1 MIDVSPK
8 FNTLRYAKARG
19 VLNAA
24 PETILRVRE
33 NTVPKGDVLATA
45 RAAGISSAKKCAEWM
60 IFCHSIPLDW
70 VDVSFEIEES
80 QIRVFCEART
90 VWKTG
95 VEMEALTGVTGALLN
110 MYDMLKPL
118 DKHLSFGDVKII
130 KKKGGK
136 SDFRDTF
143 KQPLKAGVLVISDS
157 TFAGEREDRSGK
169 IITEFLASQ
178 PVDVAAYDILPD
190 EQDQIR
196 ERLTEM
202 ADAQQFDLIF
212 TTGGTGPGP
221 RDVTP
226 QATAAVIDRDFPG
239 IAEAMRKHGKD
250 RTPYAMLSREITGVR
265 GKCVIINL
273 PGSSNGALESLQAIF
288 PGLLH
293 IFPMMQ
299 GAGH

>member
-1 MIDVSPK
+1 MIDVSSK

-19 VLNAA
+19 VLHAA
-24 PETILRVRE
+24 PETIQRVEE

-45 RAAGISSAKKCAEWM
+45 RAAGISAAKRCAEWM
-60 IFCHSIPLDW
+60 VFCHSIPLDW
-70 VDVSFEIEES
+70 VDVSFEVEAD
-80 QIRVFCEART
+80 QIKVFCEART

-95 VEMEALTGVTGALLN
+95 VEMEAITGVTAALLN

-118 DKHLSFGDVKII
+118 DDYLSFTDVRVI

-136 SDFRDTF
+136 SDFRDNF
-143 KQPLKAGVLVISDS
+143 DQPLKTAVLVISDS

-169 IITEFLASQ
+169 IIMEFLQNQ
-178 PVDVAAYDILPD
+178 PVDIRAYEILPD

-196 ERLTEM
+196 NRLMTMVDDEGF
-202 ADAQQFDLIF
+202 QLIF

-226 QATAAVIDRDFPG
+226 EATAEVIEKSFPG
-239 IAEAMRKHGKD
+239 IAEAMRRHGKE
-250 RTPYAMLSREITGVR
+250 RTPYAMLSRELAGLR
-265 GKCVIINL
+265 GNCLIINL
-273 PGSSNGALESLQAIF
+273 PGSSKGALESLQALF

-293 IFPMMQ
+293 IYPMMK
-299 GAGH
+299 GMGH